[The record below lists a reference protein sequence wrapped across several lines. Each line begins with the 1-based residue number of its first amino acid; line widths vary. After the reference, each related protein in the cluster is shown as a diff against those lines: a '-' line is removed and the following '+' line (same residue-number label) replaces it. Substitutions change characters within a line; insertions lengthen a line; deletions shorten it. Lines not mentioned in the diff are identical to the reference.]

1 MKRIIVWLVYLISR
15 VFWSD
20 VWKMRV
26 VISNTP
32 KSASSRL
39 LMAVMEYRLYKDNCS
54 YIGPFSE
61 FDDKP
66 IFPHGIH
73 GIFISN
79 EAHIG
84 KDCVIFQQVTIGS
97 NTLLDSPMNG
107 SPLIRDN
114 CYIGCG
120 AKIIGKCVVGNNCR
134 IGAGAV
140 VTKDVPD
147 NSVVVGFNN
156 VVKKDN
162 KLDNRF
168 VFKDPKDGKTYVSHK
183 GAFET
188 LNM

>member
-1 MKRIIVWLVYLISR
+1 MKRIIVRLVYLLSKLL
-15 VFWSD
+15 WAD
-20 VWKMRV
+20 VWNMKAL
-26 VISNTP
+26 ISNNR
-32 KSASSRL
+32 KSTSSRL
-39 LMAVMEYRLYKDNCS
+39 LMAVLEYRLYKDNCS

-66 IFPHGIH
+66 VFPHGIH
-73 GIFISN
+73 DIFVSN
-79 EAHIG
+79 ESCVG

-97 NTLLDSPMNG
+97 NTLLDSPTKG
-107 SPLIRDN
+107 SPHIGDN

-156 VVKKDN
+156 VIQKEN

-168 VFKDPKDGKTYVSHK
+168 VYKDPKDGKMYVYNK
-183 GAFET
+183 GAFEP
-188 LNM
+188 LNK